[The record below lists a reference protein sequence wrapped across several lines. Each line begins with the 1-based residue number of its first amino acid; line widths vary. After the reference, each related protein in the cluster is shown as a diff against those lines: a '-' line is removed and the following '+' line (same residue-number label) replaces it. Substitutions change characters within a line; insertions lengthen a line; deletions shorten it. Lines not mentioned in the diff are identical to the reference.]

1 MKDFGLFSERD
12 AASAARKLKQ
22 LTRFAGRR
30 EEMLTRIDLDGL
42 DRRTAFEI
50 LETDDALAE
59 TLHFGPIFV
68 HHLQE
73 MEAQR
78 AEIAAT
84 LPRAA

>member
-12 AASAARKLKQ
+12 AASAARKLTH
-22 LTRFAGRR
+22 LIRFAERR
-30 EEMLTRIDLDGL
+30 EAMLSTIDLESL
-42 DRRTAFEI
+42 DRTSAFDI
-50 LETDDALAE
+50 LETSADLTE

-78 AEIAAT
+78 AAIAAT
-84 LPRAA
+84 LPQAA

>member
-1 MKDFGLFSERD
+1 MKEFGLFSERD
-12 AASAARKLKQ
+12 AASAARKLNQ
-22 LTRFAGRR
+22 LIRFADRR
-30 EEMLTRIDLDGL
+30 EAMLERIDLDGL
-42 DRRTAFEI
+42 DRSTAFDI
-50 LETDDALAE
+50 LETSDDLAE

-73 MEAQR
+73 MEALR

>member
-12 AASAARKLKQ
+12 AASAARKLTQ
-22 LTRFAGRR
+22 LARFAERR
-30 EEMLTRIDLDGL
+30 EAILGTIDLDSL
-42 DRRTAFEI
+42 DRSSAFDI
-50 LETDDALAE
+50 LETSTDLTE

-78 AEIAAT
+78 AAIAAT